1 MARILSS
8 PRCRVSINLHRLS
21 AYPKQRSRL
30 GRLVLD
36 GNTNRN
42 NESTRSDIELAVPKP
57 EEAPRVLNELIAAA
71 QRSIEETRMLTA
83 KVKEILAKRR

>member
-1 MARILSS
+1 MARILSN
-8 PRCRVSINLHRLS
+8 PQCLVSINLHRLS
-21 AYPKQRSRL
+21 DLPQAAFTTGAP
-30 GRLVLD
+30 GAD

-71 QRSIEETRMLTA
+71 QRSIEETRMVTA
-83 KVKEILAKRR
+83 KVKEIFAKRR